1 MVDFVDTALN
11 LTSPAAG
18 FAARPPG
25 HVKTLAP
32 DETPPAGAWSVIAV
46 AVVSAVMVPTPG
58 AVHDTVVDA
67 TNRLTLASSA
77 AFRAVNVM
85 VSPLTSA
92 VVTPMEKTIDVGV
105 CPATT
110 SFTEALV
117 HVSAVATMSTA
128 AEVATAAA
136 EESSTVNVYAPA
148 AGFAARPPVH
158 VIVFCAALIPPAPT
172 VSVKVPWFPLIAL
185 PPAPIAVASLVTAQR
200 GAAPP
205 TFHSA

>member
-1 MVDFVDTALN
+1 MIVL
-11 LTSPAAG
+11 AA
-18 FAARPPG
+18 A
-25 HVKTLAP
+25 
-32 DETPPAGAWSVIAV
+32 AV
-46 AVVSAVMVPTPG
+46 AAVRALTPG
-58 AVHDTVVDA
+58 AVHDTVVESTKTVADA
-67 TNRLTLASSA
+67 VS
-77 AFRAVNVM
+77 VM

-110 SFTEALV
+110 SFTMSALLV
-117 HVSAVATMSTA
+117 HVSAVFTMAT
-128 AEVATAAA
+128 AEVPTAAA

>member
-1 MVDFVDTALN
+1 MIVL
-11 LTSPAAG
+11 AA
-18 FAARPPG
+18 A
-25 HVKTLAP
+25 
-32 DETPPAGAWSVIAV
+32 AV
-46 AVVSAVMVPTPG
+46 AAVRALTPG
-58 AVHDTVVDA
+58 AVHDTVVESTKTVADA
-67 TNRLTLASSA
+67 VS
-77 AFRAVNVM
+77 VM

-105 CPATT
+105 CPATR
-110 SFTEALV
+110 SFTMFALLV
-117 HVSAVATMSTA
+117 HVSAVATMATA
-128 AEVATAAA
+128 AEVPTAAA

>member
-1 MVDFVDTALN
+1 MIVL
-11 LTSPAAG
+11 AA
-18 FAARPPG
+18 A
-25 HVKTLAP
+25 
-32 DETPPAGAWSVIAV
+32 AV
-46 AVVSAVMVPTPG
+46 AAVRALTPG
-58 AVHDTVVDA
+58 AVHDTVVESTKTVADA
-67 TNRLTLASSA
+67 VS
-77 AFRAVNVM
+77 VM

-105 CPATT
+105 CPATR

-117 HVSAVATMSTA
+117 HVSAVFTMSTA
-128 AEVATAAA
+128 AEVPTAAA

>member
-1 MVDFVDTALN
+1 MIVL
-11 LTSPAAG
+11 AA
-18 FAARPPG
+18 A
-25 HVKTLAP
+25 
-32 DETPPAGAWSVIAV
+32 AV
-46 AVVSAVMVPTPG
+46 AAVRALTPG
-58 AVHDTVVDA
+58 AVHDTVVESTKTVAD
-67 TNRLTLASSA
+67 
-77 AFRAVNVM
+77 AVNVM

-105 CPATT
+105 CPATR

-117 HVSAVATMSTA
+117 HVSALFTMVTA
-128 AEVATAAA
+128 AEVPTAAA